1 MTDRLHSA
9 GEEGAGRMQGG
20 TKKELER
27 EREREGQWSEK
38 LKKEWTFFDS

>member
-27 EREREGQWSEK
+27 EREGQWSEK